1 MQSRAVVSA
10 ARALD
15 RGLPVPLYHQLKSL
29 LLRRIEL
36 GELKP
41 HARLETEDQLAA
53 AYRVSKA
60 TVRQAIGELVHAGYL
75 RREQGRGTFVA
86 EPRVDQGPT
95 ELTSFTVDMQ
105 RRGLAARSQVLS
117 GAVVPADAT
126 TAAKLGI
133 EPGAPVFRLE
143 RLRTGDGEPLAI
155 QTAQIP
161 LALCPRLPGET
172 LEAGS
177 LYQTLERRCGLVPV
191 SAHERH
197 WAALI
202 DRDQA
207 RLLKVPARSAGLCAE
222 RVAFLR
228 DGRPL
233 EFTCSVMRADRYQ
246 ITLDLVR
253 GQGVLRPVRN
263 VVTLDGDAGAPGARA
278 PQRNKKGRTG

>member
-1 MQSRAVVSA
+1 MKDRALASLP
-10 ARALD
+10 RALD
-15 RGLPVPLYHQLKSL
+15 RELPVPLYHQLKSQL
-29 LLRRIEL
+29 LKRIEA

-60 TVRQAIGELVHAGYL
+60 TVRQALGELVHAGYL

-86 EPRVDQGPT
+86 DPRVDQGPT
-95 ELTSFTVDMQ
+95 ELTSFTDDMQ
-105 RRGLAARSQVLS
+105 RRGLAAASQVL
-117 GAVVPADAT
+117 GRAVIPADAGI
-126 TAAKLGI
+126 AAKLGI
-133 EPGAPVFRLE
+133 PPGARVFRLE

-155 QTAQIP
+155 QTAHIP
-161 LALCPRLPGET
+161 LEMAPELPREPFESGSLYET
-172 LEAGS
+172 LE
-177 LYQTLERRCGLVPV
+177 RHGLVPV

-202 DRDQA
+202 ERPQA
-207 RLLKVPARSAGLCAE
+207 RLLKVASAAAGLCAE

-233 EFTCSVMRADRYQ
+233 EYTCSVMRADRYQ

-253 GQGVLRPVRN
+253 GEGVLRPVRN
-263 VVTLDGDAGAPGARA
+263 VVELDGDRSGPRA
-278 PQRNKKGRTG
+278 TPQGQNRRRIG